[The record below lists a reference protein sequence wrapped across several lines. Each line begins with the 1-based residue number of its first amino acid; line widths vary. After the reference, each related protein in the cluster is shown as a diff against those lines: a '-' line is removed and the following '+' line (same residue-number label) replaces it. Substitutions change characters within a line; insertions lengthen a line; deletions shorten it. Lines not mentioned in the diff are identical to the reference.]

1 MPMLIRFLLVTAAG
15 GFCVGLSVGCAF
27 MQSGALA
34 GSAGEDPLAIML
46 VLWSFGS
53 CFAIGAVGT
62 GLALLPYD

>member
-1 MPMLIRFLLVTAAG
+1 
-15 GFCVGLSVGCAF
+15 

-34 GSAGEDPLAIML
+34 GSAAKDTLAIAL

>member
-15 GFCVGLSVGCAF
+15 GFCAGLSVGCAF
-27 MQSGALA
+27 MQSGALV
-34 GSAGEDPLAIML
+34 GSVGEYPLAIAL

-53 CFAIGAVGT
+53 GFALAAVGT